1 MVLTQDKKLLTHPL
15 GTQILDS
22 ITRKI
27 VMQIAPKVGLTVLQ
41 KAITPWQADWA
52 DELFIAVTT
61 KDIVPVTHFDGEV
74 IGDGKPGKYTKLL
87 IAEFQKEVCKRNS
100 TAQ

>member
-1 MVLTQDKKLLTHPL
+1 MVLTQDKKLVTHPL

-22 ITRKI
+22 ITRKVVI
-27 VMQIAPKVGLTVLQ
+27 EIAPKVGLAVLE

-61 KDIVPVTHFDGEV
+61 RDIVPVTHFDGEV
-74 IGDGKPGKYTKLL
+74 IGDGKPGKFTKLL
-87 IAEFQKEVCKRNS
+87 IAEFQKKVHSRN
-100 TAQ
+100 